1 MTRRTNPANSKADIR
16 RKENY
21 YKHIRKYKDFKDNN
35 QYRHRFN
42 KKYKELYIDDLPYQ
56 SAWKVKQYMTTNA
69 IYKSFNY
76 LSNNDFFTAETDN
89 NKKLI
94 PSSEVE
100 EELFRREMCC
110 FRDWR
115 IWIDDKNRNTAKQQN
130 YNKKRR
136 TKKFFMTFPNRRKF
150 CFGKFDIKRASHAK
164 KIADYLYANLYIFDK
179 KSPYYLTDKEI
190 FKLVKDKM
198 QTNKFFSIDLKHY
211 ISTIKE
217 NRQKKLNIC

>member
-1 MTRRTNPANSKADIR
+1 MSRKAKPANSKADIR
-16 RKENY
+16 RKEDY

-35 QYRHRFN
+35 QYKHRFN
-42 KKYKELYIDDLPYQ
+42 KNYKQLFVKDLPYQ
-56 SAWKVKQYMTTNA
+56 SEWKVKQYMQTNG
-69 IYKSFNY
+69 IYKSLNY
-76 LSNNDFFTAETDN
+76 LKKNEFFTTEIDD

-94 PSSEVE
+94 LTSEVE

-130 YNKKRR
+130 YNKKKR
-136 TKKFFMTFPNRRKF
+136 TKKFFITMPDGHRF

-190 FKLVKDKM
+190 FKLVKNKM
-198 QTNKFFSIDLKHY
+198 QTNTFFNTDLKTY
-211 ISTIKE
+211 ILSLKG
-217 NRQKKLNIC
+217 